1 MGQRWKGWTLFEQ
14 ALPISGYNERGR
26 QTVASVFRWEYNEKA
41 EASRAKRLTLEPI
54 LFPRFLCQKEGLM
67 AGLNSV
73 GFSTNDENEVD
84 LESLRARYRK
94 MSDTKL
100 QRDIQ
105 AGEYLCSPQA
115 NFGKPP
121 RQVFVIALREA
132 RAESERR
139 NAAKD

>member
-1 MGQRWKGWTLFEQ
+1 
-14 ALPISGYNERGR
+14 
-26 QTVASVFRWEYNEKA
+26 
-41 EASRAKRLTLEPI
+41 
-54 LFPRFLCQKEGLM
+54 M

-84 LESLRARYRK
+84 LESLRARFRK
-94 MSDTKL
+94 MSDEKL
-100 QRDIQ
+100 RRDIQ
-105 AGEYLCSPQA
+105 AGEYLCSLQA

-132 RAESERR
+132 RAELERR